1 MSLTYTQI
9 KDSTRQTG
17 TLRSAKETVK
27 LPFAHLVQL
36 NPEVDKGNERFKVQI
51 NLDKPSPGLT
61 ELFPSL
67 TAPLGS

>member
-1 MSLTYTQI
+1 MIQTYIYPLVRLSCALPINVSLTYTQI

-36 NPEVDKGNERFKVQI
+36 NPEVDKGNERFKV
-51 NLDKPSPGLT
+51 
-61 ELFPSL
+61 
-67 TAPLGS
+67 